1 MNSIEMMIAERA
13 KLQASYIHKL
23 KGRDMPNFVRY
34 NDDEWSA
41 LYQDGKLVVIG
52 DSYLS
57 DYYLANYLKVEDID
71 SDDFL
76 MGGSTRDQAAKTLQE
91 IEDYKINLLQEELNA
106 LRRSKDQDIAELEAK
121 LSELRKTI

>member
-1 MNSIEMMIAERA
+1 
-13 KLQASYIHKL
+13 
-23 KGRDMPNFVRY
+23 MPNFVRY

-41 LYQDGKLVVIG
+41 LYQDGELVVIG

-57 DYYLANYLKVEDID
+57 DYYLANCLNVEDID

-91 IEDYKINLLQEELNA
+91 IEEYRSRLLQEELNA
-106 LRRSKDQDIAELEAK
+106 LRRSKEQDIAELEAK
-121 LSELRKTI
+121 LSELKKTI

>member
-1 MNSIEMMIAERA
+1 
-13 KLQASYIHKL
+13 
-23 KGRDMPNFVRY
+23 MPNFVRY

-41 LYQDGKLVVIG
+41 LYQDGELVVIG

-57 DYYLANYLKVEDID
+57 DDYLANYLNVEDIY

-91 IEDYKINLLQEELNA
+91 IDEYRSRLLQEELNA

-121 LSELRKTI
+121 LSELKKTI